1 MIFNVID
8 VNSCGLEAQF
18 YERNKAKAYIDI
30 HDPKRE
36 KLFILETKTA
46 ADYFF
51 SFYNVVYESG
61 IFLSKLGGAY
71 FC

>member
-8 VNSCGLEAQF
+8 ANSCGLEAQF
-18 YERNKAKAYIDI
+18 YERNEAKAYIDI
-30 HDPKRE
+30 HDPKGE
-36 KLFILETKTA
+36 KLFILETKTG

-51 SFYNVVYESG
+51 YFYNVMFESML
-61 IFLSKLGGAY
+61 FFSKLGGAY